1 MITYWFIAA
10 LICYALSTAGFVMER
25 AGVRGRLADWAIGL
39 LGAGVAMQTGDL
51 VMRGL
56 QAGNIPV
63 TNIAQSL
70 EFLAWLTAIA
80 GIVLIVRWH
89 IRVIGAFVSSIVLI
103 ALGVAG
109 AMSHRGRI
117 VMPRSLHSAW
127 LPVHVTLALA
137 GYALFVLAAG
147 VSIVYL
153 VYEKR
158 LKAKRPL
165 LPADE
170 RTPSLEKLDRINY
183 RLLGW
188 GFVMLSLAI
197 VTGAIWA
204 DATWGH
210 FWSWEPQESWSL
222 VLWILYAALLES
234 RLTVGWRGRRAAAL
248 TIAVFT
254 VLVGSFLGMRL
265 ATPGKHGGNFG

>member
-25 AGVRGRLADWAIGL
+25 AGVRGRL
-39 LGAGVAMQTGDL
+39 AGVAMQTGDL

-137 GYALFVLAAG
+137 GY
-147 VSIVYL
+147 
-153 VYEKR
+153 
-158 LKAKRPL
+158 
-165 LPADE
+165 
-170 RTPSLEKLDRINY
+170 
-183 RLLGW
+183 
-188 GFVMLSLAI
+188 
-197 VTGAIWA
+197 
-204 DATWGH
+204 
-210 FWSWEPQESWSL
+210 
-222 VLWILYAALLES
+222 
-234 RLTVGWRGRRAAAL
+234 
-248 TIAVFT
+248 
-254 VLVGSFLGMRL
+254 
-265 ATPGKHGGNFG
+265 